1 MTLAPEAPAID
12 VRLLAPHAR
21 HAAIFAAFESL
32 ATGASFDL
40 LSDHE
45 PRPLHGQFLQ
55 QWPGQFSWDV
65 LQAGP
70 AQWSIR
76 IGRLAGGKSC
86 CGCCSG

>member
-1 MTLAPEAPAID
+1 L
-12 VRLLAPHAR
+12 R
-21 HAAIFAAFESL
+21 
-32 ATGASFDL
+32 
-40 LSDHE
+40 
-45 PRPLHGQFLQ
+45 GQFLQ

-76 IGRLAGGKSC
+76 IGRLAGAKSC